1 MQRAWSGL
9 WLSRCKSLNGK
20 FALAAMAYVILACRL
35 LRFKTKSE
43 QAEWAMKKITPV
55 DYKSGVLRRAVYG
68 VLTAIAAMAL
78 GSMSDATA
86 ADPAIRIGAP
96 LPLTGALSPEG
107 QKLQQGYEIWKDA
120 VNANGGIAVG
130 TTKRP
135 VEIVYYDYQ
144 SATPKAV
151 QIAEK
156 LATDDKVDFMFSP
169 FGSGATKAASTVSER
184 YGIPTLAPTASSAE
198 VYDQGYKNLFGT
210 FTANDTLS
218 EPMSDIVKAKAPEVK
233 RVAILARN
241 DLYPLALAHEFE
253 KSVKKRGLDVV
264 YFEKYAINTLDHAS
278 ALTEIKSAKP
288 DWIVATG
295 YINDMIL
302 IRKQM
307 ADLGI
312 KAQVVTMI
320 NAPAYQEF
328 IDGTGPLSENVTSAT
343 WWHPAMRY
351 KSADIFGSSEKYT
364 EMFKAKYKALPD
376 FTNATGSAVGV
387 VLQMAI
393 EKAGSTD
400 RAKVREALASGG
412 FETFFGP
419 LTFNASGQAVSYV
432 PPVFQ
437 IQNGSTAV
445 IYPDAIKGG
454 ELKLGVR

>member
-1 MQRAWSGL
+1 MGFWRPAGSSRAV
-9 WLSRCKSLNGK
+9 SL
-20 FALAAMAYVILACRL
+20 AVMSIAILAL
-35 LRFKTKSE
+35 
-43 QAEWAMKKITPV
+43 
-55 DYKSGVLRRAVYG
+55 
-68 VLTAIAAMAL
+68 MA
-78 GSMSDATA
+78 MSDAGA
-86 ADPAIRIGAP
+86 ASTAIRIGAP

-107 QKLQQGYEIWKDA
+107 QKLQQGYELWKDV
-120 VNANGGIAVG
+120 VNAAGGIDVG
-130 TTKRP
+130 GVKRP
-135 VEIVYYDYQ
+135 IEIVYYDYQ

-151 QIAEK
+151 QLAEK

-210 FTANDTLS
+210 FTENNTLS
-218 EPMSDIVKAKAPEVK
+218 EPMADIVKAKAPSVR

-241 DLYPLALAHEFE
+241 DLFPLALGQDFE

-264 YFEKYAINTLDHAS
+264 YFGKYAINSLDHAS
-278 ALTEIKSAKP
+278 ALTEIKAANP

-307 ADLGI
+307 ADLGV
-312 KAQVVTMI
+312 KAQIVTMI

-328 IDGTGPLSENVTSAT
+328 IDAAGPLAEYVTSAS
-343 WWHPAMRY
+343 WWHPAVRY
-351 KSADIFGSSEKYT
+351 KSKDAFGSSENYT
-364 EMFKAKYKALPD
+364 ALFQKKYKSLPD

-387 VLQMAI
+387 ALQMAI

-400 RAKVREALASGG
+400 RDKVRQVLAAGG

-419 LTFNASGQAVSYV
+419 LSFNAAGQATSYI

-437 IQNGSTAV
+437 IQQGHAVV
-445 IYPDAIKGG
+445 IYPDAIKAGD
-454 ELKLGVR
+454 LVLGVR

>member
-1 MQRAWSGL
+1 MMLSTRAGNCAAL
-9 WLSRCKSLNGK
+9 LIATALV
-20 FALAAMAYVILACRL
+20 ALAAA
-35 LRFKTKSE
+35 
-43 QAEWAMKKITPV
+43 
-55 DYKSGVLRRAVYG
+55 SGAK
-68 VLTAIAAMAL
+68 
-78 GSMSDATA
+78 A
-86 ADPAIRIGAP
+86 ADTPIRIGAP

-107 QKLQQGYEIWKDA
+107 TKLQQGYELWKDI
-120 VNANGGIAVG
+120 VNQKGGIAVG
-130 TTKRP
+130 SEKRLI
-135 VEIVYYDYQ
+135 EIIYYDYQ
-144 SATPKAV
+144 SATPRAV
-151 QIAEK
+151 QLAEK

-184 YGIPTLAPTASSAE
+184 YGIPTVAPTASSIE

-218 EPMSDIVKAKAPEVK
+218 EPMAEIIKIKAPDARK
-233 RVAILARN
+233 VAILARN
-241 DLYPLALAHEFE
+241 DLYPLALGQEFE
-253 KSVKKRGLDVV
+253 KSAKKRGLSVV

-278 ALTEIKSAKP
+278 ALTEIKAARP
-288 DWIVATG
+288 DWVIATG

-328 IDGTGPLSENVTSAT
+328 IDASGPLAENVTSAT
-343 WWHPAMRY
+343 WWHPAERY
-351 KSADIFGSSEKYT
+351 VSKDVFGSTENYTSLFQKKYN
-364 EMFKAKYKALPD
+364 AVPD
-376 FTNATGSAVGV
+376 FTNATGTAAAV

-400 RAKVREALASGG
+400 RTKVREALAAGG
-412 FETFFGP
+412 FDTFFGP
-419 LTFNASGQAVSYV
+419 LSFSPAGIAVSYI

-437 IQNGSTAV
+437 IQDGKTIV

-454 ELKLGVR
+454 DIKLGVR

>member
-1 MQRAWSGL
+1 MAEAKLEFGWQALRTACRAVSGL
-9 WLSRCKSLNGK
+9 AVVSL
-20 FALAAMAYVILACRL
+20 
-35 LRFKTKSE
+35 
-43 QAEWAMKKITPV
+43 
-55 DYKSGVLRRAVYG
+55 
-68 VLTAIAAMAL
+68 L
-78 GSMSDATA
+78 GAWQVQA
-86 ADPAIRIGAP
+86 ADAIRIGAP

-107 QKLQQGYEIWKDA
+107 TKLQQGYELWKDA
-120 VNANGGIAVG
+120 ANAAGGISVG
-130 TTKRP
+130 SEKRP
-135 VEIVYYDYQ
+135 VEIIYYDYQ

-184 YGIPTLAPTASSAE
+184 YAIPTLAPTASSVE

-210 FTANDTLS
+210 FTPNATLS
-218 EPMSDIVKAKAPEVK
+218 EPMSDIITAKSPEVK

-241 DLYPLALAHEFE
+241 DLYPLALGQEFE
-253 KSVKKRGLDVV
+253 KSVKKRGLEVV

-278 ALTEIKSAKP
+278 ALTQIKSAAP

-307 ADLGI
+307 GDLGI

-328 IDGTGPLSENVTSAT
+328 IEATGPLAENVTSAT
-343 WWHPAMRY
+343 WWHPAVRY
-351 KSADIFGSSEKYT
+351 ESKDVFGSSAKFT
-364 EMFKAKYKALPD
+364 EMFKAKYDALPD
-376 FTNATGSAVGV
+376 FTNATGAAVGV
-387 VLQMAI
+387 TLQMAI

-400 RAKVREALASGG
+400 RAKVREALVSGG
-412 FETFFGP
+412 FETFFAP
-419 LTFNASGQAVSYV
+419 LTFDGTGQATSYI

-437 IQNGSTAV
+437 IQDAKAVV
-445 IYPDAIKGG
+445 IYPDAIKSA
-454 ELKLGVR
+454 EMKLGVR

>member
-1 MQRAWSGL
+1 MSFQSSAFPRSSAG
-9 WLSRCKSLNGK
+9 RGRRTTSLVV
-20 FALAAMAYVILACRL
+20 AAAMVISALCSATGGA
-35 LRFKTKSE
+35 K
-43 QAEWAMKKITPV
+43 AEGA
-55 DYKSGVLRRAVYG
+55 S
-68 VLTAIAAMAL
+68 
-78 GSMSDATA
+78 
-86 ADPAIRIGAP
+86 IRIGAP

-107 QKLQQGYEIWKDA
+107 LKLQQGYELWKDT
-120 VNANGGIAVG
+120 VNAGGGIAVAG
-130 TTKRP
+130 KKLP

-151 QIAEK
+151 QLAEK

-184 YGIPTLAPTASSAE
+184 YGIPTVAPTASSAE

-210 FTANDTLS
+210 FTANDTLT
-218 EPMSDIVKAKAPEVK
+218 EPMADIVKAKAPDVK
-233 RVAILARN
+233 KVAILARN
-241 DLYPLALAHEFE
+241 DLYPLALGQEFE
-253 KSVKKRGLDVV
+253 KSAKKRGLDVV

-278 ALTEIKSAKP
+278 ALTEIKAAKP

-328 IDGTGPLSENVTSAT
+328 VDATGPLANNVTSAT
-343 WWHPAMRY
+343 WWHPAVRY
-351 KSADIFGSSEKYT
+351 KSKDVFGSSESYT
-364 EMFKAKYKALPD
+364 EAFKKKYNNALPD

-393 EKAGSTD
+393 EKAESTD
-400 RAKVREALASGG
+400 RAKVREALAAGG
-412 FETFFGP
+412 FDTFFGP
-419 LTFNASGQAVSYV
+419 LSFNSTGLAISYI

-437 IQNGSTAV
+437 IQNGKPVV
-445 IYPDAIKGG
+445 IYPDVIKGG
-454 ELKLGVR
+454 DLQLGVR

>member
-1 MQRAWSGL
+1 MGLGNVPWSVIVSRRLIGL
-9 WLSRCKSLNGK
+9 TV
-20 FALAAMAYVILACRL
+20 AMLAALGI
-35 LRFKTKSE
+35 
-43 QAEWAMKKITPV
+43 P
-55 DYKSGVLRRAVYG
+55 AVSVAG
-68 VLTAIAAMAL
+68 EA
-78 GSMSDATA
+78 
-86 ADPAIRIGAP
+86 PIRIGAP

-107 QKLQQGYEIWKDA
+107 VKLQQGYELWKDT
-120 VNANGGIAVG
+120 VNAAGGIAVG
-130 TTKRP
+130 AIKRP

-151 QIAEK
+151 QLAEK
-156 LATDDKVDFMFSP
+156 LATDDKVDFMFGP
-169 FGSGATKAASTVSER
+169 FGSGASKAASTVAER
-184 YGIPTLAPTASSAE
+184 YGIPMLAPTASSAE

-218 EPMSDIVKAKAPEVK
+218 EPMAEIVKAKAPNVK

-241 DLYPLALAHEFE
+241 DLYPLALGQEFE
-253 KSVKKRGLDVV
+253 KSTKKRGLEVV

-278 ALTEIKSAKP
+278 ALTEIKAAKP

-328 IDGTGPLSENVTSAT
+328 IDATGPLAENVTSAT
-343 WWHPAMRY
+343 WWHPAVRY
-351 KSADIFGSSEKYT
+351 ESKDVFGSAAKYT
-364 EMFKAKYKALPD
+364 EMFQKKFNALPD
-376 FTNATGSAVGV
+376 FTNATGSSVGV

-393 EKAGSTD
+393 EKAGSVD
-400 RAKVREALASGG
+400 RDKVRETLAKGG
-412 FETFFGP
+412 FDTFFGP
-419 LTFNASGQAVSYV
+419 LSFNSSGQAVSYV

-437 IQNGSTAV
+437 IQKGKAVV
-445 IYPDAIKGG
+445 IYPDVIKGG
-454 ELKLGVR
+454 ELQLGVR

>member
-1 MQRAWSGL
+1 MKFSNLVSGNGFAA
-9 WLSRCKSLNGK
+9 SRVRFTRRVSL
-20 FALAAMAYVILACRL
+20 ALLMLCGAV
-35 LRFKTKSE
+35 
-43 QAEWAMKKITPV
+43 
-55 DYKSGVLRRAVYG
+55 SGVHSAEL
-68 VLTAIAAMAL
+68 
-78 GSMSDATA
+78 
-86 ADPAIRIGAP
+86 PIRIGAP

-107 QKLQQGYEIWKDA
+107 VKLQQGYELWKDT

-130 TTKRP
+130 GQKRP

-151 QIAEK
+151 QLAEK

-169 FGSGATKAASTVSER
+169 FGSGASKAASTVSER
-184 YGIPTLAPTASSAE
+184 YGIPTIAPTASSVE

-210 FTANDTLS
+210 FTANDTLT
-218 EPMSDIVKAKAPEVK
+218 EPMADIVKAKAPNVK

-241 DLYPLALAHEFE
+241 DLYPLALGQEFD
-253 KSVKKRGLDVV
+253 KSAKKRGLEVV

-278 ALTEIKSAKP
+278 ALTEIKTAKP

-328 IDGTGPLSENVTSAT
+328 IDATDALADNVTSAT
-343 WWHPAMRY
+343 WWHPAVRY
-351 KSADIFGSSEKYT
+351 QSKDVFGSSVNYT
-364 EMFKAKYKALPD
+364 ESFKKKYNGLPD

-393 EKAGSTD
+393 EKAGSVD
-400 RAKVREALASGG
+400 RVKVREALAKGG
-412 FETFFGP
+412 FDTFFGP
-419 LTFNASGQAVSYV
+419 LTFNSVGQAVSYV

-437 IQNGSTAV
+437 IQKGKAVV
-445 IYPDAIKGG
+445 IYPDLIKGG
-454 ELKLGVR
+454 DLQLGVR